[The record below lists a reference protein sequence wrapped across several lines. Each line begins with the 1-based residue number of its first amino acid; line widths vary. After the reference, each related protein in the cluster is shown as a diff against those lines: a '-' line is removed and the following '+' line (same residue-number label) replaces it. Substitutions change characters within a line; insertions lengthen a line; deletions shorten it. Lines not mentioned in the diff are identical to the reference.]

1 MREISA
7 AAVTSAVRGLFI
19 DANQRLGDD
28 ILAKFESCLKQETS
42 SVARGVLEEL
52 KENAA
57 IAREEGSPV
66 CQDTGLAVL
75 FVEIGQDLH
84 ISGGDLKAA
93 INEGVRQGYAQGYLR
108 KSACDPFSRA
118 NTGDNTPAVIHY
130 DIVPGDRMRIIAMPK
145 GGGAENMS
153 RVEMLTPAA
162 GLQGVEDLVVETVE
176 RAGANPCPPTIIGVG
191 VGGTIERSAIL
202 AKRALLRKMGE
213 RNPDPEIAGIE
224 KRLLERVNALGIG
237 PMAYGGDTTSLDV
250 FMEVEPCH
258 IASLPVTVNIQ
269 CHAARHK
276 EAVL

>member
-7 AAVTSAVRGLFI
+7 AVVTSAVRELFI

-42 SVARGVLEEL
+42 GIARGVLEEL

-66 CQDTGLAVL
+66 CQDTGLAIL

-84 ISGGDLKAA
+84 VSGGDLRAA
-93 INEGVRQGYAQGYLR
+93 INEGVRQGYADGYLR

-162 GLQGVEDLVVETVE
+162 GLRGVEDLVVETVE

>member
-7 AAVTSAVRGLFI
+7 AAVTSAVRELFI

-28 ILAKFESCLKQETS
+28 ILAKFESCLRHETS
-42 SVARGVLEEL
+42 GIARGVLEEL
-52 KENAA
+52 RENAA

-66 CQDTGLAVL
+66 CQDTGLAIL

-84 ISGGDLKAA
+84 VSGGDLRAA

-108 KSACDPFSRA
+108 KSVCDPFSRA

-162 GLQGVEDLVVETVE
+162 GLRGVEDLVVETVE

>member
-28 ILAKFESCLKQETS
+28 ILAKFESCLRQETS
-42 SVARGVLEEL
+42 GIARGVLEEL
-52 KENAA
+52 RENAA
-57 IAREEGSPV
+57 IAREEGSPI
-66 CQDTGLAVL
+66 CQDTGLAIL
-75 FVEIGQDLH
+75 FVEIGQDVH
-84 ISGGDLKAA
+84 VSGGDLRAA
-93 INEGVRQGYAQGYLR
+93 INEGVRQGYAEGYLR

-130 DIVPGDRMRIIAMPK
+130 EIVPGDRMRIIVMPK

-213 RNPDPEIAGIE
+213 RNPEPEIARIE
-224 KRLLERVNALGIG
+224 ERLLGRVNALGIG

>member
-28 ILAKFESCLKQETS
+28 ILAKFESCLRQETS
-42 SVARGVLEEL
+42 GIARGVLEEL
-52 KENAA
+52 RENAA
-57 IAREEGSPV
+57 IAREEGSPI

-84 ISGGDLKAA
+84 VSGGDLRAA
-93 INEGVRQGYAQGYLR
+93 INEGVRQGYAEGYLR

-213 RNPDPEIAGIE
+213 RNPDPEIAEIE

>member
-7 AAVTSAVRGLFI
+7 AVVTSAVRGLFI

-28 ILAKFESCLKQETS
+28 ILAKFESCLRHETS
-42 SVARGVLEEL
+42 GIARGVLEEL
-52 KENAA
+52 RENAA

-66 CQDTGLAVL
+66 CQDTGLAIL

-84 ISGGDLKAA
+84 VSGGDLRAA

-108 KSACDPFSRA
+108 KSVCDPFSRA

-162 GLQGVEDLVVETVE
+162 GLRGVEDLVVETVE

-213 RNPDPEIAGIE
+213 RNPDAEIAGIE

>member
-7 AAVTSAVRGLFI
+7 AAVTSAVRELFI

-28 ILAKFESCLKQETS
+28 ILAKFESCLRHETS
-42 SVARGVLEEL
+42 GIARGVLEEL
-52 KENAA
+52 RENAA

-66 CQDTGLAVL
+66 CQDTGLAIL

-84 ISGGDLKAA
+84 VSGGDLRAA

-108 KSACDPFSRA
+108 KSVCDPFSRA

-162 GLQGVEDLVVETVE
+162 GLRGVEDLVVETVE

-224 KRLLERVNALGIG
+224 KRLLERVNELGIG

>member
-7 AAVTSAVRGLFI
+7 AAVTSAVRELFI

-28 ILAKFESCLKQETS
+28 ILAKFESCLRHETS
-42 SVARGVLEEL
+42 GIARGVLEEL
-52 KENAA
+52 RENAA

-66 CQDTGLAVL
+66 CQDTGLAIL

-84 ISGGDLKAA
+84 VSGGDLRAA

-108 KSACDPFSRA
+108 KSVCDPFSRA

-162 GLQGVEDLVVETVE
+162 GLRGVEDLVVETVE

-213 RNPDPEIAGIE
+213 RNPDAEIAGIE

>member
-1 MREISA
+1 
-7 AAVTSAVRGLFI
+7 
-19 DANQRLGDD
+19 
-28 ILAKFESCLKQETS
+28 
-42 SVARGVLEEL
+42 
-52 KENAA
+52 
-57 IAREEGSPV
+57 
-66 CQDTGLAVL
+66 
-75 FVEIGQDLH
+75 
-84 ISGGDLKAA
+84 
-93 INEGVRQGYAQGYLR
+93 
-108 KSACDPFSRA
+108 
-118 NTGDNTPAVIHY
+118 
-130 DIVPGDRMRIIAMPK
+130 MRIIAMPK

-224 KRLLERVNALGIG
+224 KRLLEKVNALGIG

>member
-7 AAVTSAVRGLFI
+7 AVVTSAVRELFI

-28 ILAKFESCLKQETS
+28 ILAKFESCLRHETS
-42 SVARGVLEEL
+42 GIARGVLEEL
-52 KENAA
+52 RENAA

-66 CQDTGLAVL
+66 CQDTGLAIL

-84 ISGGDLKAA
+84 VSGGDLRAA

-108 KSACDPFSRA
+108 KSVCDPFSRA

-162 GLQGVEDLVVETVE
+162 GLRGVEDLVVETVE

-224 KRLLERVNALGIG
+224 KRLLERVNELGIG

>member
-7 AAVTSAVRGLFI
+7 AAVTSAVRELFI

-28 ILAKFESCLKQETS
+28 ILAKFESCLRHETS
-42 SVARGVLEEL
+42 GIARGVLEEL
-52 KENAA
+52 RENAA

-66 CQDTGLAVL
+66 CQDTGLAIL

-84 ISGGDLKAA
+84 VSGGDLRAA

-108 KSACDPFSRA
+108 KSVCDPFSRA

-130 DIVPGDRMRIIAMPK
+130 EIVPGDRMRIIAMPK

-162 GLQGVEDLVVETVE
+162 GLRGVEDLVVETVE

-224 KRLLERVNALGIG
+224 KRLLERVNELGIG

>member
-7 AAVTSAVRGLFI
+7 AVVTSAVRELFI

-84 ISGGDLKAA
+84 VSGGDLRAA

-108 KSACDPFSRA
+108 KSVCDPFSRA

-162 GLQGVEDLVVETVE
+162 GLRGVEDLVVETVE

-224 KRLLERVNALGIG
+224 KRLLERVNELGIG

>member
-7 AAVTSAVRGLFI
+7 AAVTSAVRELFI

-28 ILAKFESCLKQETS
+28 ILAKFESCLRHETS
-42 SVARGVLEEL
+42 GIARGVLEEL
-52 KENAA
+52 RENAA

-66 CQDTGLAVL
+66 CQDTGLAIL

-84 ISGGDLKAA
+84 VSGGDLRAA

-108 KSACDPFSRA
+108 KSVCDPFSRA

-224 KRLLERVNALGIG
+224 KRLLERVNELGIG

>member
-7 AAVTSAVRGLFI
+7 AAVTSAVRELFI

-28 ILAKFESCLKQETS
+28 ILAKFESCLRQETS
-42 SVARGVLEEL
+42 SIARGVLEEL
-52 KENAA
+52 KENAV

-66 CQDTGLAVL
+66 CQDTGLAIL

-84 ISGGDLKAA
+84 VSGGDLRAA

-108 KSACDPFSRA
+108 KSVCDPFSRA

-162 GLQGVEDLVVETVE
+162 GLKGVEDLVVETVE

-224 KRLLERVNALGIG
+224 KRLLERVNELGIG

>member
-7 AAVTSAVRGLFI
+7 AVVTSAVRELFI

-28 ILAKFESCLKQETS
+28 ILAKFESCLRHETS
-42 SVARGVLEEL
+42 GIARGVLEEL
-52 KENAA
+52 RENAA

-66 CQDTGLAVL
+66 CQDTGLAIL

-84 ISGGDLKAA
+84 VSGGDLRAA
-93 INEGVRQGYAQGYLR
+93 INEGVRQGYADGYLR

-130 DIVPGDRMRIIAMPK
+130 EIVPGDRMRIIAMPK

-162 GLQGVEDLVVETVE
+162 GLKGVEDLVVETVE

>member
-7 AAVTSAVRGLFI
+7 AAVTSAVRELFI

-28 ILAKFESCLKQETS
+28 ILAKFESCLRHETS
-42 SVARGVLEEL
+42 GIARGVLEEL
-52 KENAA
+52 RENAA

-66 CQDTGLAVL
+66 CQDTGLAIL

-84 ISGGDLKAA
+84 VSGGDLRAA
-93 INEGVRQGYAQGYLR
+93 INEGVRQGYADGCLR

-162 GLQGVEDLVVETVE
+162 GLKGVEDLVVETVE

-224 KRLLERVNALGIG
+224 KRLLEKVNALGIG